1 MLDSDL
7 GYRRDWRD
15 FVLIHSGQ
23 QEITVSY
30 CTFRTALLCL
40 IGTFSI
46 TLLIAIIFILLR
58 EGPPPLTRKD
68 MVCEVRECQEHATL
82 VARTLNRTLDPCQDF
97 SAFVCSGWRPLV
109 DYSDSVEVDA
119 RVRWTT
125 SLVAQLNEGRAGLK
139 IMNKPEALYRT
150 CTLRSL
156 TDVANA
162 TRELAAFMNQL
173 GLPWPHRPPKPA
185 DPIDLLVKL
194 SFVWDLPSWI
204 RLSLVPGPK
213 AQQRVVLRPA
223 PPAYESQN
231 DLSRLGDPR
240 RFRDYWAAFYRAFS
254 GRLAEFDEA
263 RVERFR
269 LMESEI
275 AGSFRQLAV
284 ADTQTPA
291 LTTLGVLAEGTP
303 YSWAAALNRHVQTHS
318 KLTDSDEVLLS
329 DSRLR
334 GTLSDLLERFGEDI
348 QEHLGWAFVQKYG
361 GVANDSLY
369 AVRYQANHFQSRYVN
384 SFACMRETEDVF
396 GVLLAAH
403 WHQSTYS
410 PRERRRLD
418 GLLNGVLDHVGQRL
432 RDAAWPSLD
441 NGTRLESLQRLQQLT
456 VRVWPRKR
464 FHSEQALRRVFRR
477 FPSTAYSYVEMWIRC
492 RRQLS
497 ALLVGDAEFHH
508 EQHRLPLSDFGP
520 LVRYDQLSNSVSA
533 AIAALGAP
541 FYYAYGIPAMWYGG
555 LVSVFAREVVRA
567 MSPQIALMMLR
578 SRLALHAAANESAA
592 CEPSE
597 FPWDPPNLELAAME
611 LTFDMWQYQGG
622 DSYLKDINYTSAQ
635 ILFITACHV
644 MCKRDSQGRKTAP
657 GCNDAVRNFEPF
669 ARTFQCGSNAPMNP
683 ASKCS
688 FFRVQSQTPFSML

>member
-348 QEHLGWAFVQKYG
+348 QEHLGWAFVQKRG
-361 GVANDSLY
+361 ERLPLRG
-369 AVRYQANHFQSRYVN
+369 AVPGEPFP
-384 SFACMRETEDVF
+384 E
-396 GVLLAAH
+396 
-403 WHQSTYS
+403 
-410 PRERRRLD
+410 P
-418 GLLNGVLDHVGQRL
+418 
-432 RDAAWPSLD
+432 
-441 NGTRLESLQRLQQLT
+441 
-456 VRVWPRKR
+456 
-464 FHSEQALRRVFRR
+464 VFRR

-657 GCNDAVRNFEPF
+657 GCNDAMHCHPKAARLAKLKALDIPF
-669 ARTFQCGSNAPMNP
+669 VYLSTNLPTAIFAP
-683 ASKCS
+683 S
-688 FFRVQSQTPFSML
+688 FTLISFH

>member
-348 QEHLGWAFVQKYG
+348 QEHLGWAFVQKRG
-361 GVANDSLY
+361 
-369 AVRYQANHFQSRYVN
+369 
-384 SFACMRETEDVF
+384 E
-396 GVLLAAH
+396 
-403 WHQSTYS
+403 
-410 PRERRRLD
+410 
-418 GLLNGVLDHVGQRL
+418 
-432 RDAAWPSLD
+432 
-441 NGTRLESLQRLQQLT
+441 
-456 VRVWPRKR
+456 
-464 FHSEQALRRVFRR
+464 
-477 FPSTAYSYVEMWIRC
+477 
-492 RRQLS
+492 
-497 ALLVGDAEFHH
+497 
-508 EQHRLPLSDFGP
+508 RLPLRGAVPGEPFPEPVRELVRMHARDRGRVRRAPSGP
-520 LVRYDQLSNSVSA
+520 LAPEHLQPPRAAPPRRPTEWRPGSCGPAPARCRL
-533 AIAALGAP
+533 AIAGQRHAPRVTSAPATAHRPRLAPQAFPQRAGAAPGVPALPEHGLLVRRNVDQVPAPTQRLARGRRGVPPRAAQAAALRLWAAGAVRPALQQCIGRHRRIGCTLLLRLRHTGNVVRRLGVGVRARGGARHEPANRADDAAQSLGLARGRQRIGSVRAQRVSLGPTELGAGRDGAHLRHVAVP
-541 FYYAYGIPAMWYGG
+541 GRRLVPQGYQLHVGSDSLHHCLPCDVQERLPRKKNSTWLQRCYA
-555 LVSVFAREVVRA
+555 L
-567 MSPQIALMMLR
+567 SP
-578 SRLALHAAANESAA
+578 EG
-592 CEPSE
+592 CETGQVE
-597 FPWDPPNLELAAME
+597 G
-611 LTFDMWQYQGG
+611 T
-622 DSYLKDINYTSAQ
+622 
-635 ILFITACHV
+635 
-644 MCKRDSQGRKTAP
+644 
-657 GCNDAVRNFEPF
+657 
-669 ARTFQCGSNAPMNP
+669 
-683 ASKCS
+683 
-688 FFRVQSQTPFSML
+688 